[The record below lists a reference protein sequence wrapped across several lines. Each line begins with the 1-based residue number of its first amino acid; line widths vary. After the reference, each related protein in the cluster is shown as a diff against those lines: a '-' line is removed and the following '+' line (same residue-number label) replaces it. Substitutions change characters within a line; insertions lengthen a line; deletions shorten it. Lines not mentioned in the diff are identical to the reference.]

1 MASFGITRVEKRK
14 KWDVAGIQME
24 ANRDRKRDHEDKGIE
39 FYLSDINWAK
49 TDDNIY
55 LKKTNKW
62 NDYINKTLEK
72 YGINSYRKTAVMM
85 LDGLYTASPDFFEN
99 KTKNE
104 MLDFFKDCYNFHVE
118 NYCGGDENL
127 MINAVIHL
135 DETTPHMQ
143 LASIPIV
150 HDKDKNKSRL
160 SAKNIMGNRGDY
172 RKRQDKFFEEIGQK
186 WELERGE
193 KSDPKAK
200 REHKEKLQYEVE
212 NLAKK
217 SDELNVSIK
226 AKMKAFENAKS
237 QMEKLTQRIDQS
249 IKNVDEI
256 DKKHSLIAGMGKV
269 IVDEKVFNELVKYS
283 EIEKTLSGSLNE
295 IFSKIN
301 QQNRNIIAMQKMIND
316 NEKLTEDI
324 DKVMNNANYKRVS
337 KKVNE
342 LKKQEKDLVKEIDL
356 LGKKQSKLID
366 EINQLY
372 DEKNQY
378 EELEQMIDFAEYNE
392 EQFEQFKSKKR
403 QRMSEKFFNDI
414 EI

>member
-118 NYCGGDENL
+118 TYCGGDENL

-150 HDKDKNKSRL
+150 HDRDKNKSRL

-269 IVDEKVFNELVKYS
+269 IVDEKVFNDLVKYS

>member
-283 EIEKTLSGSLNE
+283 EIEKTLSGLSL
-295 IFSKIN
+295 IHI
-301 QQNRNIIAMQKMIND
+301 
-316 NEKLTEDI
+316 
-324 DKVMNNANYKRVS
+324 
-337 KKVNE
+337 
-342 LKKQEKDLVKEIDL
+342 
-356 LGKKQSKLID
+356 
-366 EINQLY
+366 
-372 DEKNQY
+372 
-378 EELEQMIDFAEYNE
+378 
-392 EQFEQFKSKKR
+392 
-403 QRMSEKFFNDI
+403 
-414 EI
+414 